1 MKSKIHENQKTIKI
15 MSKKSILILAFAI
28 TTFTTVSCDKKE
40 NTETTTGHEGH
51 NHKEGEAHKLAYEC
65 PMDCEKGKTYD
76 KKGTCP
82 VCKMDL
88 IEAKAD
94 NHEGHDHSKEN
105 HDGHNH
111 SEEGSEKSHEG
122 HNH

>member
-1 MKSKIHENQKTIKI
+1 M
-15 MSKKSILILAFAI
+15 KKSILIIAFAI
-28 TTFTTVSCDKKE
+28 ATFSTVSCNKKE
-40 NTETTTGHEGH
+40 NTEATTGHEGH
-51 NHKEGEAHKLAYEC
+51 NHKEGEAQKLAYEC

-122 HNH
+122 HDH

>member
-1 MKSKIHENQKTIKI
+1 MKSKIHENQNTIKI
-15 MSKKSILILAFAI
+15 MKKSILILAFAI
-28 TTFTTVSCDKKE
+28 ATLNTVSCDKKE
-40 NTETTTGHEGH
+40 KTETTTGHEGH

-94 NHEGHDHSKEN
+94 NHDGHD
-105 HDGHNH
+105 H

-122 HNH
+122 HDH

>member
-1 MKSKIHENQKTIKI
+1 M
-15 MSKKSILILAFAI
+15 KKSILIIAFAI
-28 TTFTTVSCDKKE
+28 ATFSTVSCNKKE
-40 NTETTTGHEGH
+40 NTEATTGHERH
-51 NHKEGEAHKLAYEC
+51 NHKEGEAQKLAYEC

-76 KKGTCP
+76 KKGNCP
-82 VCKMDL
+82 VCKMEL

-105 HDGHNH
+105 HEGHDH
-111 SEEGSEKSHEG
+111 SKESHEG

>member
-1 MKSKIHENQKTIKI
+1 M
-15 MSKKSILILAFAI
+15 KKSILIIAFAI
-28 TTFTTVSCDKKE
+28 ASFSTVSCNK
-40 NTETTTGHEGH
+40 
-51 NHKEGEAHKLAYEC
+51 KEGEAHKLAYEC

-105 HDGHNH
+105 HEGHDH
-111 SEEGSEKSHEG
+111 SKESHEG

>member
-1 MKSKIHENQKTIKI
+1 MV
-15 MSKKSILILAFAI
+15 FAI
-28 TTFTTVSCDKKE
+28 ITLSTVSCNKKE
-40 NTETTTGHEGH
+40 KMEPTTEKEEHE
-51 NHKEGEAHKLAYEC
+51 HKDGETHKVAYEC
-65 PMDCEKGKTYD
+65 PMNCEKDKIYD
-76 KKGTCP
+76 EKGTCP

-111 SEEGSEKSHEG
+111 SKEGSEESHEG